1 MLEWVGEELAR
12 PRLATLITTCTWLIF
27 DKLQLTGSQVR
38 GRELEWSLYYVPGV
52 APRRVLVS
60 CSAWHLIPDYQ
71 RLEEFARN
79 LPVTNDLAERVGG
92 LDFP

>member
-1 MLEWVGEELAR
+1 MQSQEWL
-12 PRLATLITTCTWLIF
+12 
-27 DKLQLTGSQVR
+27 
-38 GRELEWSLYYVPGV
+38 
-52 APRRVLVS
+52 LVS

-79 LPVTNDLAERVGG
+79 LPVTNVESLGG

>member
-1 MLEWVGEELAR
+1 MSQEWL
-12 PRLATLITTCTWLIF
+12 
-27 DKLQLTGSQVR
+27 
-38 GRELEWSLYYVPGV
+38 
-52 APRRVLVS
+52 LVS

-92 LDFP
+92 LDFPYSFRSTLCAVSK

>member
-1 MLEWVGEELAR
+1 MQSQEWL
-12 PRLATLITTCTWLIF
+12 
-27 DKLQLTGSQVR
+27 
-38 GRELEWSLYYVPGV
+38 
-52 APRRVLVS
+52 LVS

-79 LPVTNDLAERVGG
+79 LPVTNDIAERVGG